1 MALARILPNIVSS
14 LLAEEPPAVS
24 LDPIA
29 SLRTLVSDRLAAA
42 AEAHL
47 QKLYDETIEYAHDL
61 RNQADGEFEDV
72 IADHKIDIAAIKDD
86 GIDEMNRVVNDKL
99 CELKEQAQDI
109 VDDAA
114 EKMQDGALGVYDSI
128 DDKLIAMLDK
138 HDAYL
143 RRQRELGLSDRWNLD
158 ERSRRGRNTW
168 DDRSQRAISSPL

>member
-1 MALARILPNIVSS
+1 LPNVLSS
-14 LLAEEPPAVS
+14 LLAEEPPTVF
-24 LDPIA
+24 LDPMA
-29 SLRTLVSDRLAAA
+29 SLRTLISDRLAAA
-42 AEAHL
+42 AKVHL

-72 IADHKIDIAAIKDD
+72 IADHKIDIATIKDD

-114 EKMQDGALGVYDSI
+114 EKMQDSALGAYDSI

-158 ERSRRGRNTW
+158 EERSRRGRNTL
-168 DDRSQRAISSPL
+168 DHRSQRAISSPL